1 VFTVNRLEVQN
12 VKLHP
17 RCAIVLVKLLIAR
30 AVTISGQE
38 LHYVMLC
45 AVTTQPRQCG
55 LP

>member
-1 VFTVNRLEVQN
+1 MITINRLEAQN

-17 RCAIVLVKLLIAR
+17 RCALVLVKLLIAR

-38 LHYVMLC
+38 LHYTVLC
-45 AVTTQPRQCG
+45 AVTMQLRQCG